1 MCSVV
6 YFSNIGQLSWTS
18 NLDEGVEHLGKKIH
32 RLLDYVQR
40 PMFSE
45 HLASLTQTVKSLL
58 NLVRNA
64 AMFLEDCFGPKLN
77 SELLTYCLLD
87 SFYPRFTPTQTI
99 LPIPAPEFQL

>member
-1 MCSVV
+1 MRSVV

-77 SELLTYCLLD
+77 SELLTYCL
-87 SFYPRFTPTQTI
+87 SITGSPPRRRFCQSR
-99 LPIPAPEFQL
+99 LQNSNYE